1 MQVTFNWARQ
11 LISRRS
17 PSEVASTHCAERAG
31 AQHWQPVRLTYFG
44 GRSIGSE
51 LDSGRTR
58 CEKVKET
65 REGDAV
71 GRRPPT
77 AGSDASWGG
86 VEGGE
91 SSHGSPQWEKGRLN
105 AGRNIGS
112 DLERLAFLFRGE
124 RTEGASSA
132 CPGDCV
138 AVSWTWQRRPGEPW
152 PLSRASRAARTA
164 PNCAR
169 VDSCSACVSRAVRTA
184 SNCARSSLV
193 CASRA
198 ACTTCNGARN
208 ASVSRTTLWA
218 ENPLGPP
225 RSRRAP
231 RISSKVRRSRFP
243 FPSAAMSSKSSSTR
257 DRSGQAMSAAATAR
271 RNCETEWV
279 LGVSC
284 EGSKPRKGGEH
295 GETESGG
302 QMTRTAATRGGGA
315 PRPCRAC

>member
-1 MQVTFNWARQ
+1 MRTLACAITQLYPPVIAEFHSSTHTPHGRDTTQYCAVTGRTDDHAMNRIQLYGFTRHQNGTTHSLATVHVTFWSILHGTVYGLLHGMQHPWHAGCFQLGTSAITYISAQPARAAHHA
-11 LISRRS
+11 
-17 PSEVASTHCAERAG
+17 SEVASTHCAERAG

-138 AVSWTWQRRPGEPW
+138 AVSWTWQCRTGEPW
-152 PLSRASRAARTA
+152 PLPRASRAARTA
-164 PNCAR
+164 PNCTR

-184 SNCARSSLV
+184 SNCVS
-193 CASRA
+193 
-198 ACTTCNGARN
+198 ACVSNG
-208 ASVSRTTLWA
+208 
-218 ENPLGPP
+218 P
-225 RSRRAP
+225 
-231 RISSKVRRSRFP
+231 
-243 FPSAAMSSKSSSTR
+243 
-257 DRSGQAMSAAATAR
+257 
-271 RNCETEWV
+271 
-279 LGVSC
+279 
-284 EGSKPRKGGEH
+284 
-295 GETESGG
+295 
-302 QMTRTAATRGGGA
+302 
-315 PRPCRAC
+315 

>member
-1 MQVTFNWARQ
+1 MVSCTACSIHGMQVTFNWARQ

-152 PLSRASRAARTA
+152 PLSPAPLPIARE
-164 PNCAR
+164 
-169 VDSCSACVSRAVRTA
+169 SIAVRPVSLA
-184 SNCARSSLV
+184 PSEPRPIAHVARWS
-193 CASRA
+193 A
-198 ACTTCNGARN
+198 
-208 ASVSRTTLWA
+208 
-218 ENPLGPP
+218 PLGPP
-225 RSRRAP
+225 APLAMARATRRYRA
-231 RISSKVRRSRFP
+231 RRSGLRIRLAHP
-243 FPSAAMSSKSSSTR
+243 
-257 DRSGQAMSAAATAR
+257 GLEGR
-271 RNCETEWV
+271 R
-279 LGVSC
+279 
-284 EGSKPRKGGEH
+284 GSHPK
-295 GETESGG
+295 
-302 QMTRTAATRGGGA
+302 
-315 PRPCRAC
+315 